1 MINPAKKNS
10 QVSAKVYTIMTM
22 VAERSPTFTKACI
35 ALSAPQLTD
44 KLGDLKLKKLATDAL
59 LTFAE
64 KTSLAF
70 VLGLCESHIRRATIK
85 PTKNPVRL
93 RCYRQTEGAE
103 ELCGRNQLHQYRFEG
118 LWNNGF
124 ITATLS

>member
-1 MINPAKKNS
+1 MINPVLFFS
-10 QVSAKVYTIMTM
+10 QVSAKVYAIMTM
-22 VAERSPTFTKACI
+22 VAERSPTFGKACI

-70 VLGLCESHIRRATIK
+70 VLGLCEFHIRRAAMK
-85 PTKNPVRL
+85 LPNNAVRL
-93 RCYRQTEGAE
+93 RFYRQTEGAE
-103 ELCGRNQLHQYRFEG
+103 ELCGGNQLYQYRLEG
-118 LWNNGF
+118 LWNNWF